1 LGPGQLAKEGA
12 KVFSTSIFQHLAD
25 GRVSANL
32 LTFYGLIVVAILAGL
47 VTRALLAHG
56 RSRLTSLKG
65 FRWLETIG
73 QEAVRRLRL
82 LTTWL
87 TLAVSLVLVLG
98 GIAYHKAGRDIRQ
111 DIDVWSQSL
120 TTGDLLVAG
129 EMMGIVIAL
138 ILVSWLGVRAIRR
151 IRPGLQ
157 TTAIRW
163 VGGAENAED
172 IQRWF
177 SFLQAVLVAE
187 VRLLALDGIC
197 RALGL
202 GMVSM
207 MELFVVV
214 VAVLAGAR
222 LLTLACKIIS
232 QPMVDYGE
240 RYLGRGHFR
249 HYWER
254 VVRLV
259 PFGQHCFEAAIYV
272 VAATRCAHELEIF
285 TALAGFGPKIVHCI
299 VILMGTRVLIEFL
312 QVLLNEAFGFY
323 RTDRRIDSHIR
334 TLVPLLHSVCQ
345 YVLYFGSAIVM
356 LGTLGIQTAP
366 ILAGAGIV
374 GLAVG
379 LGAQGLVTDVV
390 SGFFILFEN
399 QYLVGDYVQIGDAS
413 GTVEAVGIRLTQ
425 IRDGY
430 GKLHI
435 IPNGQV
441 KGVVNYS
448 KGYVNAVVD
457 LKVPAGTD
465 LESVFRAMHEAGRR
479 LRQSRKEVLEDTQV
493 HGLIDLGSS
502 DMTVRA
508 VTKVLPG
515 THGSMQNEYRRLLK
529 QVFDQNPS
537 TPRLAQAA

>member
-1 LGPGQLAKEGA
+1 VWG
-12 KVFSTSIFQHLAD
+12 TSIFQHLAD

-32 LTFYGLIVVAILAGL
+32 LTFYGLIVVVILAGL
-47 VTRALLAHG
+47 VSRALLAHG
-56 RSRLTSLKG
+56 RTRLTGLKG

-82 LTTWL
+82 LVTWL
-87 TLAVSLVLVLG
+87 TLGVSLVLVLG
-98 GIAYHKAGRDIRQ
+98 GITYHWAGRDIRR
-111 DIDVWSQSL
+111 DVDVWIRRLAADDVFS
-120 TTGDLLVAG
+120 VA
-129 EMMGIVIAL
+129 ETAGIVGAL
-138 ILVSWLGVRAIRR
+138 IGGSWLIVRIIRR
-151 IRPGLQ
+151 MRPLLQ
-157 TTAIRW
+157 ARAIRW
-163 VGGAENAED
+163 VGSTENAED
-172 IQRWF
+172 IQWWF
-177 SFLQAVLVAE
+177 SFLQAALVVLVRLL
-187 VRLLALDGIC
+187 VLDWISRVLGLGLVSILRLLAL
-197 RALGL
+197 
-202 GMVSM
+202 
-207 MELFVVV
+207 F
-214 VAVLAGAR
+214 VAVFSVAR
-222 LLTLACKIIS
+222 LVTLALKILTH
-232 QPMVDYGE
+232 PLLDYGE
-240 RYLGRGHFR
+240 RYLGSGHFR

-254 VVRLV
+254 IARLV
-259 PFGQHCFEAAIYV
+259 PFGQRCLEAASYV
-272 VAATRCAHELEIF
+272 LAASRCAHEVSGLS
-285 TALAGFGPKIVHCI
+285 ALASFGPKIVHCI
-299 VILMGTRVLIEFL
+299 VILFGTRVFIEFL

-323 RTDRRIDSHIR
+323 RQDRRLDSHIR

-356 LGTLGIQTAP
+356 LGTLGVQTAP

-441 KGVVNYS
+441 KGVINCS

-457 LKVPAGTD
+457 LKVSAGTD

-479 LRQSRKEVLEDTQV
+479 LRQARKEVLEDTQV

-502 DMTVRA
+502 DMTIRA
-508 VTKVLPG
+508 VTKVQPG

-529 QVFDQNPS
+529 QVFDQNSPG
-537 TPRLAQAA
+537 PRLSQAA

>member
-1 LGPGQLAKEGA
+1 MVWG
-12 KVFSTSIFQHLAD
+12 TSIIQHLAD

-32 LTFYGLIVVAILAGL
+32 LTFYGLIVLAVLAGL
-47 VTRALLAHG
+47 IIRSLLAHG
-56 RSRLTSLKG
+56 RNRLTGLKG

-82 LTTWL
+82 LVTWL
-87 TLAVSLVLVLG
+87 TLSISVLLVLG
-98 GIAYHKAGRDIRQ
+98 GIVYHWAGRDIRR
-111 DIDVWSQSL
+111 DIDEWVQRL
-120 TTGDLLVAG
+120 TASDIFAVAEGLSIVVALVLA
-129 EMMGIVIAL
+129 
-138 ILVSWLGVRAIRR
+138 SWLAVRVIRRVRPMLQTRAVRAMGRSD
-151 IRPGLQ
+151 
-157 TTAIRW
+157 
-163 VGGAENAED
+163 NSDD

-177 SFLQAVLVAE
+177 SFFQAVLVAE
-187 VRLLALDGIC
+187 VRLLALEAVC
-197 RALGL
+197 RTLGL
-202 GMVSM
+202 G
-207 MELFVVV
+207 LFSTIRLLILF

-222 LLTLACKIIS
+222 LITLACKILS
-232 QPMVDYGE
+232 HNLLESGE
-240 RYLGRGHFR
+240 RYLGRGHFH

-254 VVRLV
+254 VTRLV
-259 PFGQHCFEAAIYV
+259 PFGQRCLEAAVYV
-272 VAATRCAHELEIF
+272 LAATRCAHEF
-285 TALAGFGPKIVHCI
+285 DSLAVFVAFGPKIVHCI
-299 VILMGTRVLIEFL
+299 VILFGTRLLIEFL

-323 RTDRRIDSHIR
+323 RSDRRIDSHVR

-356 LGTLGIQTAP
+356 LGTLGVQTAP

-379 LGAQGLVTDVV
+379 LGAQGLVTDLV

-399 QYLVGDYVQIGDAS
+399 QYLVGDFVQIGDAC

-425 IRDGY
+425 IRDGQ
-430 GKLHI
+430 GKLFI

-465 LESVFRAMHEAGRR
+465 LESVFRAMTEAGRR
-479 LRQSRKEVLEDTQV
+479 LRQARKEVLEDTQI
-493 HGLIDLGSS
+493 HGLVDLGTS

-508 VTKVLPG
+508 VTRVQPG

-529 QVFDQNPS
+529 EVFDQNPL
-537 TPRLAQAA
+537 TPRLAKAA

>member
-1 LGPGQLAKEGA
+1 LVLRKAKEGA
-12 KVFSTSIFQHLAD
+12 KVWATSILQHLAD

-32 LTFYGLIVVAILAGL
+32 LTFYGLIVVVILAGL
-47 VTRALLAHG
+47 IIRALLAQG
-56 RSRLTSLKG
+56 RSRLTGLKG
-65 FRWLETIG
+65 FRWIETIG

-82 LTTWL
+82 LMTWL
-87 TLAVSLVLVLG
+87 TFGVSLILVLG
-98 GIAYHKAGRDIRQ
+98 GITYHWAGRDIRQ
-111 DIDVWSQSL
+111 DIDKWVQRL
-120 TTGDLLVAG
+120 EADEVFAVA
-129 EMMGIVIAL
+129 EMAGIIVAL
-138 ILVSWLGVRAIRR
+138 ILGSWLVVRIIRR
-151 IRPGLQ
+151 ARQPFQ
-157 TTAIRW
+157 AKAIRW
-163 VGGAENAED
+163 IGSAENGED
-172 IQRWF
+172 IQSWF
-177 SFLQAVLVAE
+177 TLLQLALVVLA
-187 VRLLALDGIC
+187 RLSVLDGIC
-197 RALGL
+197 RVLGL
-202 GMVSM
+202 GVVSTIR
-207 MELFVVV
+207 LLILV
-214 VAVLAGAR
+214 VAVLAIAR
-222 LLTLACKIIS
+222 LVTLALKILTR
-232 QPMVDYGE
+232 PLLEYGE

-259 PFGQHCFEAAIYV
+259 PFGQRCLEAAAYV
-272 VAATRCAHELEIF
+272 LAASRCANDF
-285 TALAGFGPKIVHCI
+285 SSLATLASFGPKLVHCI
-299 VILMGTRVLIEFL
+299 GILFGTRVLIELL
-312 QVLLNEAFGFY
+312 QVFLNEAFGFY
-323 RTDRRIDSHIR
+323 RQDRRIEAHIR

-356 LGTLGIQTAP
+356 LGTLGIQTGP

-390 SGFFILFEN
+390 SGFFILFES

-441 KGVVNYS
+441 KGVINYS

-457 LKVPAGTD
+457 LKVSTGTD

-479 LRQSRKEVLEDTQV
+479 LRQARKEVLEDTQV

-502 DMTVRA
+502 DMTIRA
-508 VTKVLPG
+508 VTKVQPG

-529 QVFDQNPS
+529 EVFDQNLPS
-537 TPRLAQAA
+537 PRLAQAA

>member
-1 LGPGQLAKEGA
+1 MVYG
-12 KVFSTSIFQHLAD
+12 TSVFQHLAD

-47 VTRALLAHG
+47 VIRALLAHG
-56 RSRLTSLKG
+56 RSHLTGLKG
-65 FRWLETIG
+65 LRWLETIG
-73 QEAVRRLRL
+73 QEAVSRLRL
-82 LTTWL
+82 LVTWL
-87 TLAVSLVLVLG
+87 TLGISLALVLG
-98 GIAYHKAGRDIRQ
+98 GIGYHWAGRDIRR
-111 DIDVWSQSL
+111 DIDDWIQRL
-120 TTGDLLVAG
+120 TTRDIFLFG
-129 EMMGIVIAL
+129 ELTSIVVAL
-138 ILVSWLGVRAIRR
+138 ILVSWLAVRVIRR
-151 IRPGLQ
+151 IRPTLQ
-157 TTAIRW
+157 ATAIRW
-163 VGGAENAED
+163 VGREENAED

-177 SFLQAVLVAE
+177 SFLQFVLVAE
-187 VRLLALDGIC
+187 FRLLVVDGMC
-197 RALGL
+197 RAMGL
-202 GMVSM
+202 GTVSI
-207 MELFVVV
+207 LQLLTLI
-214 VAVLAGAR
+214 VAVLAIAR

-232 QPMVDYGE
+232 HPLIEYGE
-240 RYLGRGHFR
+240 RFLDHGHFQ

-254 VVRLV
+254 VARLI
-259 PFGQHCFEAAIYV
+259 PFGQRCLEAAVYV
-272 VAATRCAHELEIF
+272 LAATRCAHEFESLA
-285 TALAGFGPKIVHCI
+285 ALVGFGPKIVHCI
-299 VILMGTRVLIEFL
+299 VILFGTRVLIEFI
-312 QVLLNEAFGFY
+312 QVMLNEAFGLY
-323 RTDRRIDSHIR
+323 RQDRRVDSHIR

-399 QYLVGDYVQIGDAS
+399 QYLVGDFVQIGDAA

-441 KGVVNYS
+441 KGVINYS

-457 LKVPAGTD
+457 YKVPAGTD

-479 LRQSRKEVLEDTQV
+479 LRQGRKEVLEDTQV

-502 DMTVRA
+502 DMTIRA
-508 VTKVLPG
+508 VTKVQPG
-515 THGSMQNEYRRLLK
+515 THGMMQNEYRRLLK
-529 QVFDQNPS
+529 QVFDQNPP
-537 TPRLAQAA
+537 TPRLAQVA

>member
-1 LGPGQLAKEGA
+1 MWG
-12 KVFSTSIFQHLAD
+12 TSIFQHLAD

-47 VTRALLAHG
+47 VIRALLAHG
-56 RSRLTSLKG
+56 RSRLTGLKG
-65 FRWLETIG
+65 LRWLETIG

-82 LTTWL
+82 LVTWL
-87 TLAVSLVLVLG
+87 TLGISLALVLG
-98 GIAYHKAGRDIRQ
+98 GIVYHWAGRDIRR
-111 DIDVWSQSL
+111 DIEEWLRQL
-120 TTGDLLVAG
+120 TTGDIFLAI
-129 EMMGIVIAL
+129 EMTGIVASL
-138 ILVSWLGVRAIRR
+138 ILGAWLAVRVIRR

-157 TTAIRW
+157 ARAIRW
-163 VGGAENAED
+163 LGCAENAED

-177 SFLQAVLVAE
+177 SFLQAVLITL
-187 VRLLALDGIC
+187 VRLLVLDAIC

-202 GMVSM
+202 GLVTVVRLSI
-207 MELFVVV
+207 LF
-214 VAVLAGAR
+214 VAVLACAR
-222 LLTLACKIIS
+222 LVSQACKIVTH
-232 QPMVDYGE
+232 PLVDYGE
-240 RYLGRGHFR
+240 RFLGCGHFK

-254 VVRLV
+254 IVRLL
-259 PFGQHCFEAAIYV
+259 PFGQRCLEAMAYV
-272 VAATRCAHELEIF
+272 LAASRCGHEVEWL

-299 VILMGTRVLIEFL
+299 IILFGTRILIEFF

-323 RTDRRIDSHIR
+323 RQDRKLDSHIR

-441 KGVVNYS
+441 KGVINYS

-479 LRQSRKEVLEDTQV
+479 LRESRKEVLEDTQV

-502 DMTVRA
+502 DMTIRA
-508 VTKVLPG
+508 VTKVHPG
-515 THGSMQNEYRRLLK
+515 THGLMQNEYRRLLK
-529 QVFDQNPS
+529 QVFDQNPLP
-537 TPRLAQAA
+537 PRLAQAA

>member
-1 LGPGQLAKEGA
+1 VEQLAKEGA
-12 KVFSTSIFQHLAD
+12 KVFGTSVLQHLAD

-32 LTFYGLIVVAILAGL
+32 LTFYGLIVVAILMGL

-56 RSRLTSLKG
+56 RSRLTGLKG

-73 QEAVRRLRL
+73 QEAVRRLRRL
-82 LTTWL
+82 ATWL
-87 TLAVSLVLVLG
+87 TLATSLVLVLG
-98 GIAYHKAGRDIRQ
+98 GIAYHWTGRDIRE
-111 DIDVWSQSL
+111 DIDDWFQRL
-120 TTGDLLVAG
+120 TTGDIFVVG
-129 EMMGIVIAL
+129 EMLATVVAL

-151 IRPGLQ
+151 IQPSTQ
-157 TTAIRW
+157 AMATRW
-163 VGGAENAED
+163 VGREENTED

-177 SFLQAVLVAE
+177 TFLQAILVTE
-187 VRLLALDGIC
+187 VRFLALDGIG
-197 RALGL
+197 RAMGL
-202 GMVSM
+202 GIVSTLRLLV
-207 MELFVVV
+207 LFV
-214 VAVLAGAR
+214 AVFSCAL
-222 LLTLACKIIS
+222 LLTLACKILTRPLI
-232 QPMVDYGE
+232 DYGE

-254 VVRLV
+254 VARLV
-259 PFGQHCFEAAIYV
+259 PFGQHCLEAAVYV
-272 VAATRCAHELEIF
+272 LAATRCAHELDFLTII
-285 TALAGFGPKIVHCI
+285 AGFGPKIVHCI
-299 VILMGTRVLIEFL
+299 VILFGTRVLIEFL

-323 RTDRRIDSHIR
+323 RTDRRIDSHVR

-356 LGTLGIQTAP
+356 LGTLGVQTAP

-399 QYLVGDYVQIGDAS
+399 QYLVGDYVQIGDAA
-413 GTVEAVGIRLTQ
+413 GIVEAVGIRLTQ
-425 IRDGY
+425 IRDGH

-479 LRQSRKEVLEDTQV
+479 LRQSHKEVLEDTQV
-493 HGLIDLGSS
+493 HGVIDLGSS
-502 DMTVRA
+502 DMTIRA
-508 VTKVLPG
+508 VTKVQPG
-515 THGSMQNEYRRLLK
+515 THGTMQNEYRRLLK
-529 QVFDQNPS
+529 QIFDQNQP
-537 TPRLAQAA
+537 TPKLAQAA